1 MAEALSSKLKVI
13 GRYTILRELR
23 RDRHSVSYAAV
34 DPVMNRELV
43 VKAVQLMPAGPPVPA
58 DERRRIEQAFV
69 RQAQAAG
76 RLHHPH
82 IVTVFD
88 AGLSHEFGFL
98 VIERVA
104 GRPLHELLASGL
116 RPAFVH
122 CASIAARIADALEYA
137 HLQGVGHGHLG
148 PQHVFLLADGSPKVA
163 GFGGWVDDGGSGD
176 EALARTHRLLPY
188 FDNEITDQTRRLDVR
203 SVAVLLYMML
213 TGRAPPEAPARGTEP
228 ADWPPSVQRVR
239 PDTPAALARL
249 VDDALDPRSVTLPRT
264 AGALRDSLTS
274 FIWNERTENVAPSTL
289 GIPLSAPPGPKIE
302 VPAPTRT
309 PSAAP
314 VPGAAPAAA
323 VSAWLHR
330 VVDPVGPWA
339 RRYRLPL
346 SAGGALLAL
355 GLILGVILGNLRHP
369 ETRSQGAGT
378 AAAAQTAA
386 AAPAPGT
393 RPAAAA
399 ERPPGA
405 VELEVQPWGEVF
417 VDGKPTGVSP
427 PLMHLPLPAGH
438 HQIEFRYVGAAQG
451 AKAGTWSTDV
461 DVRAHESVTVSHR
474 FEP

>member
-137 HLQGVGHGHLG
+137 HLQGVAHGHLG

-188 FDNEITDQTRRLDVR
+188 FDNEITDETRRLDVR

-213 TGRAPPEAPARGTEP
+213 TGRAPPEPPARGTES
-228 ADWPPSVQRVR
+228 ADWPPAVQRVR

-264 AGALRDSLTS
+264 AGVLRDALTS

-302 VPAPTRT
+302 VRPASPAA
-309 PSAAP
+309 PPPASAAR
-314 VPGAAPAAA
+314 PAAA
-323 VSAWLHR
+323 ASAWLHR
-330 VVDPVGPWA
+330 LLDPLRPWA

-346 SAGGALLAL
+346 SAAGALLAF

-369 ETRSQGAGT
+369 EIRSPGAGA
-378 AAAAQTAA
+378 AAAAQPAA
-386 AAPAPGT
+386 AGPAPET
-393 RPAAAA
+393 RPATAAD
-399 ERPPGA
+399 RPSGM
-405 VELEVQPWGEVF
+405 VELQVQPWGEVF
-417 VDGKPTGVSP
+417 VDGKATGVSP
-427 PLMHLPLPAGH
+427 PLTQLPLPAGR
-438 HQIEFRYVGAAQG
+438 HQIELRYAGAGPGAAR
-451 AKAGTWSTDV
+451 GTWSAEV
-461 DVRAHESVTVSHR
+461 DVHARESVTVSHS
-474 FEP
+474 FTP